1 MNSTSGSMSSKLL
14 NENTPFAIRES
25 FNRLRTNLMYTVND
39 EGGCPVWGITSAN
52 EAVGKSTII
61 ANLAISFCYA
71 GQKVLLV
78 DADMRHSTQEG
89 LFGLESGGNGLSE
102 LLSGI
107 AADDTDVIRHIPDLS
122 LDLITAGRTPPNP
135 SELMMSNRLEQFIRT
150 WRQQYDTVFIDF
162 PPVGIVTDALAPCK
176 NITGYI
182 VAIRAEKDNVQ
193 KINQTISA
201 IEAVGAKVLGVVLNG
216 INTKG
221 SYKKYYGNHY
231 TSSGSAK

>member
-78 DADMRHSTQEG
+78 DADMPLHAGGSVRAGKRRKWTERIAFRHCRRRYRR
-89 LFGLESGGNGLSE
+89 
-102 LLSGI
+102 
-107 AADDTDVIRHIPDLS
+107 D
-122 LDLITAGRTPPNP
+122 P
-135 SELMMSNRLEQFIRT
+135 S
-150 WRQQYDTVFIDF
+150 Y
-162 PPVGIVTDALAPCK
+162 
-176 NITGYI
+176 
-182 VAIRAEKDNVQ
+182 
-193 KINQTISA
+193 
-201 IEAVGAKVLGVVLNG
+201 
-216 INTKG
+216 
-221 SYKKYYGNHY
+221 
-231 TSSGSAK
+231 SGSVA

>member
-61 ANLAISFCYA
+61 ANLAFSFSYV
-71 GQKVLLV
+71 GQMVMLV

-107 AADDTDVIRHIPDLS
+107 AAADDEQVGLDDDGLDIVQVFRGELAHVRRRDVGHD
-122 LDLITAGRTPPNP
+122 
-135 SELMMSNRLEQFIRT
+135 
-150 WRQQYDTVFIDF
+150 
-162 PPVGIVTDALAPCK
+162 
-176 NITGYI
+176 
-182 VAIRAEKDNVQ
+182 
-193 KINQTISA
+193 
-201 IEAVGAKVLGVVLNG
+201 VLL
-216 INTKG
+216 
-221 SYKKYYGNHY
+221 
-231 TSSGSAK
+231 